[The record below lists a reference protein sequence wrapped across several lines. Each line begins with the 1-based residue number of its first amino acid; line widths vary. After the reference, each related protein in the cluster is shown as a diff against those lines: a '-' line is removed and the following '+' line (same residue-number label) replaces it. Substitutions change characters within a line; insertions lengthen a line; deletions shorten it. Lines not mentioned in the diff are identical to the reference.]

1 MSKFCMQCGVQID
14 DNAEICSSCGAAQ
27 TANSVGGNGEVTG
40 NKKSIVPVI
49 AVAAVIVVI
58 VLLVC
63 KLIFGGGYKD
73 PIDNMFKGMETGK
86 GKYFYKALPEFLLEE
101 QFEDKKK
108 SEIIDDLDELAE
120 GILDNLEDEYG
131 DDIKISV
138 KYKDKNKIDKD
149 DLEDLEEMYEDNYD
163 SKVKI
168 SKGYEVEIKAT
179 IKGDDEKETDTT
191 TLSVYKINGDW
202 CIMSFEEF

>member
-1 MSKFCMQCGVQID
+1 MINNFI
-14 DNAEICSSCGAAQ
+14 E
-27 TANSVGGNGEVTG
+27 
-40 NKKSIVPVI
+40 
-49 AVAAVIVVI
+49 
-58 VLLVC
+58 
-63 KLIFGGGYKD
+63 
-73 PIDNMFKGMETGK
+73 GK
-86 GKYFYKALPEFLLEE
+86 
-101 QFEDKKK
+101 DKKK